1 MFIITQEENKKSEK
15 HNDEKAA
22 DHIDNKELIGKIAD
36 ENDDTFR
43 ALVDK

>member
-1 MFIITQEENKKSEK
+1 MTDEENKNTQKC
-15 HNDEKAA
+15 NPNKAA
-22 DHIDNKELIGKIAD
+22 DCLYNKELIGKIAD

>member
-1 MFIITQEENKKSEK
+1 MTQEENKDTEK
-15 HNDEKAA
+15 YNVEKA
-22 DHIDNKELIGKIAD
+22 DDCIDNKELIGKIAD

>member
-1 MFIITQEENKKSEK
+1 MMTQEENKNSQKCNS
-15 HNDEKAA
+15 DKAA
-22 DHIDNKELIGKIAD
+22 DHIDNKKLIEKISD

>member
-1 MFIITQEENKKSEK
+1 MTNEENKNTQKCNS
-15 HNDEKAA
+15 NKAA
-22 DHIDNKELIGKIAD
+22 DCLYNKELIGKIAD